1 MARRQLELLAEETIT
16 AAQAKKDSGLDDL
29 TFTLYWELKRHLY
42 KDPKALAVS
51 LAEPFKRF
59 PNFDSNAEQMRQ
71 LKAELYKVLL
81 PVVQGKK
88 MVEIADRLI
97 KVRTP

>member
-1 MARRQLELLAEETIT
+1 
-16 AAQAKKDSGLDDL
+16 
-29 TFTLYWELKRHLY
+29 
-42 KDPKALAVS
+42 
-51 LAEPFKRF
+51 
-59 PNFDSNAEQMRQ
+59 MRQ

-97 KVRTP
+97 KVRTR

>member
-1 MARRQLELLAEETIT
+1 LELLAAESIE
-16 AAQAKKDSGLDDL
+16 AAQAKKDSGLDDA

-42 KDPKALAVS
+42 KDPQKLALLLAV
-51 LAEPFKRF
+51 PFTRF
-59 PNFDSNAEQMRQ
+59 PNFNSNPEQMRQ

-88 MVEIADRLI
+88 MVELADHLI
-97 KVRTP
+97 RVRSR

>member
-1 MARRQLELLAEETIT
+1 MDLLADEFVE
-16 AAQAKKDSGLDDL
+16 AEQARKDSGLDDA
-29 TFTLYWELKRHLY
+29 TFTLYWELKRHIY
-42 KDPKALAVS
+42 KDPQKLAIL

-59 PNFDSNAEQMRQ
+59 SNFDSNAEEMRQ
-71 LKAELYKVLL
+71 LKAEIYKVLL

>member
-1 MARRQLELLAEETIT
+1 LENCFAAESIE
-16 AAQAKKDSGLDDL
+16 AAQAKKRQRPGRCY
-29 TFTLYWELKRHLY
+29 LYPVLELKRHLY
-42 KDPKALAVS
+42 KDPKKIGRVARV
-51 LAEPFKRF
+51 PFTRF

-88 MVEIADRLI
+88 MVELADRLNQS
-97 KVRTP
+97 RSQ